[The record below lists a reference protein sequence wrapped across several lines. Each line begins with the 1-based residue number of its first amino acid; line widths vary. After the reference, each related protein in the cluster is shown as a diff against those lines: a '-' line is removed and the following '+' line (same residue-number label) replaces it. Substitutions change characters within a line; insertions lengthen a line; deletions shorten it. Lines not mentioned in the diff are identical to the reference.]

1 MGKNSF
7 ELIGTYTIKNNTYD
21 IFTDIKK
28 ISKLINDIV
37 EKAGYK
43 EEGDYFLTSDSSVD
57 LAIEM
62 INRANL
68 YGQTVINY
76 FPSATPELPNYE
88 PLYRNITSARI
99 RDIGCGK
106 VIDFH
111 GQKVVAPKLA
121 KILEQIIL
129 YADEESIKQ
138 FLDYPKDEEII
149 PIDQLIDSIY
159 GDSIKGA
166 NKEEINKLAA
176 LISAKAKGEYFNAEL
191 LKEYYALAC
200 KQIKLSKT
208 KENEYII

>member
-7 ELIGTYTIKNNTYD
+7 ELIGTYTSNNNTYD
-21 IFTDIKK
+21 IFADIKK
-28 ISKLINDIV
+28 INKLINDIV
-37 EKAGYK
+37 EKVGYK
-43 EEGDYFLTSDSSVD
+43 EEGDYILTSDSSVD
-57 LAIEM
+57 LAIDK

-88 PLYRNITSARI
+88 PLYRNITSFSVRNT
-99 RDIGCGK
+99 GYGK

-138 FLDYPKDEEII
+138 FLDYPQEEEII
-149 PIDQLIDSIY
+149 PIDQQIDSIY
-159 GDSIKGA
+159 GESIKGA
-166 NKEEINKLAA
+166 NKEEINKLAS

-200 KQIKLSKT
+200 KMIKLSKT
-208 KENEYII
+208 KENVYTI